1 MLVVA
6 LPDLTRLRGC
16 NVALWR
22 LAMTLERVN
31 PSAPY
36 EKTVKVGSVA
46 EEEMRSLGQSE
57 VCEDSIS
64 IFEESPSLIG

>member
-6 LPDLTRLRGC
+6 LPDLTPLRGC

-36 EKTVKVGSVA
+36 EKTVKVG
-46 EEEMRSLGQSE
+46 
-57 VCEDSIS
+57 
-64 IFEESPSLIG
+64 